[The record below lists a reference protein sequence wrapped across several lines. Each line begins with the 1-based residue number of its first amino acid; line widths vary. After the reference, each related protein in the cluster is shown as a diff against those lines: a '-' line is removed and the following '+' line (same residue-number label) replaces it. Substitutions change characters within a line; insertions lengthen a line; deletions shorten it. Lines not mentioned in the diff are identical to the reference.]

1 MADDDAHLSTPVVK
15 ATFVGRDGS
24 ETSNILGTDAKTE
37 ELFREGGAVAPP
49 LDPEVLCQLHE
60 MSGALRTN
68 IDAYATN
75 IDGFGHRFEPV
86 LDPSDGEIHDK
97 VREAMFVE
105 RVIEI
110 ETGDDEEAQ
119 EAALSSVADPTDM
132 EVEDRIK
139 SIERQAL
146 RERIRA
152 EQFFDFCCVEQSF
165 IDLRMQTRQDV
176 ETLGYGFWE
185 VLRNTAGEIVQFVY
199 APAHT
204 IRLLRQEDDP
214 VEVTMHVRRTFISSE
229 TEVVRRRFRK
239 FIQVLN
245 KGARVVYFK
254 EFGDTRVYSSKTGR
268 QYKDERQLKLKE
280 PGVTVAT
287 ELLHFKIHSSR
298 SPYGVPRWVSEL
310 VSVLGTRHAQEVNLL
325 YFENRSIPPMAVLVS
340 GGRLTETVAKRL
352 ESFIDNEIKGKR
364 NFHKIMILEAETSKI
379 GAQNNGQT
387 KIEIVPLSNAQQ
399 SDAQFLDYMERNNDT
414 IGQVFRIPRLL
425 RGDTKDFN
433 RSTAVV
439 ALEFSEQQVFGPNR
453 NSFDWQINR
462 KIMPELGVQ
471 FWRFKSKGP
480 DFTDP
485 NDVIEALERA
495 AKAGFLTP
503 EELRE
508 IAERVFG
515 IDFKK
520 IDADWVKQPLQLTL
534 AGVPYEDP
542 DFADEPADDGPI
554 EVDEDGNPVGGG
566 GGSRSKRAQRA
577 ANMAKFLMQMREEF
591 TVRSRLKDLEEF
603 YREHRKANPEV

>member
-603 YREHRKANPEV
+603 YREHKKANPEV